1 MKNYSKAEQD
11 ALLLELSNT
20 KFWDVIIQRARIVDS
35 EIVSTVLSVDPFKE
49 PSLVARGQGKRL
61 GIYSIIEYTKSLIGK
76 GKDAE
81 EGGEELSADFPGYG
95 M

>member
-20 KFWDVIIQRARIVDS
+20 KFWDVIIQRTKTVDS
-35 EIVSTVLSVDPFKE
+35 EIVSTVLSVDPFKD
-49 PSLVARGQGKRL
+49 PTLVARSQGKRI
-61 GIYSIIEYTKSLIGK
+61 GIYSLIEYTKSLIGK
-76 GKDAE
+76 GKDAK
-81 EGGEELSADFPGYG
+81 EGDEELSADFPGYG